1 VEEEPRKEI
10 RNLDQQ
16 IEAVEGKLRKNQVK
30 QKLQTRHEDYLTKL
44 EQFTSA
50 TAKEE
55 MARGML
61 NADTIKSVTEFLF
74 HKRLTLT
81 DERFELQEGERD
93 LQEQLSLL
101 KRRRGEL
108 ATKFPSTRTAREA
121 IVFLEKGS
129 SGSARVRLNYLVREA
144 TWSPMYTLRCEGH
157 REQVGHEYNA
167 LVRQMS
173 GEDWQ
178 GVHLTLSTASPAMV
192 SEAPILT
199 PFWVTLGAKAQV
211 ARAHRG
217 RREATKRLQ
226 RALEQRRQVAEEVE
240 ALRQDWAANVAAGE
254 LQMMDIAA
262 EREALEALSVEYT
275 LGGKI
280 SIPSR
285 SDQQMIQIASLT
297 LPSDLYYLG
306 APILT
311 PYVYQHADVVNTSE
325 LALLSG
331 TNNAYLDGQ
340 FMGTGQI
347 PIVAKGQRFS
357 VGFGVD
363 SQLRVNRELADKTE
377 RIQGGNRQLTFKYR
391 LLIENYKDEPVLV
404 RLFDRLPE
412 PKDADIR
419 ITLGEMNDK
428 LSEDEVYQ
436 RTLRQMGI
444 LRWDIEVPAKAEGAS
459 ARKVEYEFKMEFD
472 RNMHIGE
479 PSAAE
484 VEAKRLEFEEML
496 MSQ

>member
-1 VEEEPRKEI
+1 
-10 RNLDQQ
+10 
-16 IEAVEGKLRKNQVK
+16 
-30 QKLQTRHEDYLTKL
+30 
-44 EQFTSA
+44 
-50 TAKEE
+50 
-55 MARGML
+55 
-61 NADTIKSVTEFLF
+61 
-74 HKRLTLT
+74 
-81 DERFELQEGERD
+81 
-93 LQEQLSLL
+93 
-101 KRRRGEL
+101 
-108 ATKFPSTRTAREA
+108 
-121 IVFLEKGS
+121 
-129 SGSARVRLNYLVREA
+129 
-144 TWSPMYTLRCEGH
+144 
-157 REQVGHEYNA
+157 
-167 LVRQMS
+167 
-173 GEDWQ
+173 
-178 GVHLTLSTASPAMV
+178 
-192 SEAPILT
+192 
-199 PFWVTLGAKAQV
+199 
-211 ARAHRG
+211 
-217 RREATKRLQ
+217 
-226 RALEQRRQVAEEVE
+226 
-240 ALRQDWAANVAAGE
+240 
-254 LQMMDIAA
+254 
-262 EREALEALSVEYT
+262 
-275 LGGKI
+275 
-280 SIPSR
+280 
-285 SDQQMIQIASLT
+285 
-297 LPSDLYYLG
+297 
-306 APILT
+306 
-311 PYVYQHADVVNTSE
+311 
-325 LALLSG
+325 
-331 TNNAYLDGQ
+331 
-340 FMGTGQI
+340 MGTGQI